1 MNSRVDAFLELAV
14 RQGGSDLHLVSGYP
28 PRIRV
33 HGELQRVRFREL
45 SAEDMERL
53 IFEIMTE
60 GERNEFGEQLSID
73 FAHDAGELGRFRV
86 NAYRHLS
93 GMAAA
98 FRVIPTSK
106 RKLADLDLPA
116 KVGELVQM
124 PHGLVLVTG
133 PTGSGKST
141 TLAALVDHI
150 NNTRKG
156 HIITI
161 EDPIEFLHKY
171 QKCVVTQR
179 EVGLHSISFAEA
191 LRNALREDPDMILV
205 GEMRDLE
212 TISLALT
219 AAETG
224 VQVLGTL
231 HTQGAV
237 RTIDRIT
244 SAFPANRREQVRNM
258 LADGLRMV
266 ISQEL
271 VRKATNDG
279 LVMVAEV
286 LVNTPAV
293 ASLVRTAKTNQLPAA
308 IQAGGRDGM
317 QSLDTKLRQLVSTGA
332 VSAEEA
338 YRHAIDKALFERRDP
353 DGPRKAA

>member
-1 MNSRVDAFLELAV
+1 MNCRVDAFLEVAV
-14 RQGGSDLHLVSGYP
+14 KQGGSDLHLVSGYA
-28 PRIRV
+28 PRVRV
-33 HGELQRVRFREL
+33 YGELQRVRFREL
-45 SAEDMERL
+45 SMEDLERL
-53 IFEIMTE
+53 LVEIMSE
-60 GERNEFGEQLSID
+60 AERKELAEELSVD

-86 NAYRHLS
+86 NAYRHIGGL
-93 GMAAA
+93 AAA
-98 FRVIPTSK
+98 FRVIPTNK
-106 RKLADLDLPA
+106 RSLGDLDLPA
-116 KVGELVQM
+116 KVADLVEM

-161 EDPIEFLHKY
+161 EDPIEFLHRY
-171 QKCVVTQR
+171 SKCIVTQR

-212 TISLALT
+212 TIGLALT

-231 HTQGAV
+231 HTQGSV

-271 VRKATNDG
+271 VRRATNDG

-293 ASLVRTAKTNQLPAA
+293 ASLVRTGKTNQLPAA
-308 IQAGGRDGM
+308 IQAGAREGM
-317 QSLDTKLRQLVSTGA
+317 QSLDAKLRQLVSAGT
-332 VSAEEA
+332 VTAEEA

-353 DGPRKAA
+353 EGRNAA